1 MFANQGSFSLKGKR
15 LAEHEGSDVHKMHAQ
30 SGAASKVFKQMR
42 SNMIQENDYIL
53 MNLMTAAFNLFKMN
67 IPLEKFPQYY
77 SSMELQ
83 TIRFD
88 MEQQD
93 AEGNCPY
100 QFPITF
106 FSPQLGDH
114 YRHRRAAKDFG
125 YFIFEALRADQC
137 KRVCTSSVF
146 GHAID
151 EATDKSKQQHL
162 AQCVLY
168 VCCMCQV
175 TQRNPV
181 LLVTLTHLS
190 G

>member
-1 MFANQGSFSLKGKR
+1 MNNT
-15 LAEHEGSDVHKMHAQ
+15 
-30 SGAASKVFKQMR
+30 SGQQMR

-53 MNLMTAAFNLFKMN
+53 MNLMTAAFSLFKMN
-67 IPLEKFPQYY
+67 IALEMFSQCC

-93 AEGNCPY
+93 PEGDCPY

-125 YFIFEALRADQC
+125 YFIFEALGADQC

-151 EATDKSKQQHL
+151 EATDNCRH
-162 AQCVLY
+162 VW
-168 VCCMCQV
+168 
-175 TQRNPV
+175 
-181 LLVTLTHLS
+181 H
-190 G
+190 GW